1 MKKIEI
7 EVSDQLYCTLSAIA
21 DGHGYPAV
29 GLVERQNGLWVVR
42 DGAGIKAE
50 KGKRLSISELA
61 EFCIRN
67 YINNVETFFCEN
79 CEGEE
84 E

>member
-7 EVSDQLYCTLSAIA
+7 EVSEELYCTISAIA
-21 DGHGYPAV
+21 DGHGYPGV
-29 GLVERQNGLWVVR
+29 ELVERQNGLWVVR
-42 DGAGIKAE
+42 GGAGIEAE

-61 EFCIRN
+61 EFCIRD
-67 YINNVETFFCEN
+67 YINNVETFFCE
-79 CEGEE
+79 GEE